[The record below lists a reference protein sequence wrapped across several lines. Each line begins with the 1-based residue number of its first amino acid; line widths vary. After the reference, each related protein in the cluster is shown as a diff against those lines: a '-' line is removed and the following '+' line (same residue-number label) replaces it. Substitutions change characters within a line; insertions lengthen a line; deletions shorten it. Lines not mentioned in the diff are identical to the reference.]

1 MSLMFSFPL
10 LVLARISLHS
20 FSLFNDVHA
29 RVFQSNQYCCS
40 VDPISIMALVRAIL
54 LELVSLPMQSC
65 LDLDMILNRVEPF
78 QGMRASPHHIAA
90 LHYSHSCT
98 IHYLFLIISSA
109 RHNLFPETSIQSLR
123 ASSLTYY
130 LQPRNDPALQTL
142 QGFNFYFRR

>member
-54 LELVSLPMQSC
+54 QELVSLPMQSC
-65 LDLDMILNRVEPF
+65 LDLNMILNRFEPF
-78 QGMRASPHHIAA
+78 QGMKS
-90 LHYSHSCT
+90 
-98 IHYLFLIISSA
+98 
-109 RHNLFPETSIQSLR
+109 
-123 ASSLTYY
+123 
-130 LQPRNDPALQTL
+130 
-142 QGFNFYFRR
+142 